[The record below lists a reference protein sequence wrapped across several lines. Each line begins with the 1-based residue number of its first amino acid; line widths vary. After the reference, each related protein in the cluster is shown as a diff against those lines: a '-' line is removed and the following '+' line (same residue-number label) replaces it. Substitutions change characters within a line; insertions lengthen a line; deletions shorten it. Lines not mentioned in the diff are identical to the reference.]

1 MVMNPARTQRSFFET
16 LWARRSVR
24 SFTSRRIEPD
34 TLRTIL
40 ESANRA
46 PSAGNIQ
53 AYQVYAV
60 SSRFRIKELVHAALE
75 QDFIAQAPL
84 VLVFCANPEASAKRY
99 GQRGRNLYA
108 LQDATIACAYAQL
121 AVAALGLGSVW
132 VGSFDENAVR
142 QILEVPQHLV
152 PMALLPIGYPAEE
165 PEVSR
170 RRGLEELVYYIR

>member
-1 MVMNPARTQRSFFET
+1 MVLNPARTHHSFFET

-24 SFTSRRIEPD
+24 LFASRRIEPD

-40 ESANRA
+40 EAANRA
-46 PSAGNIQ
+46 PSAGNLQ

-60 SSRFRIKELVHAALE
+60 GSCIRLKDLVHAALE
-75 QDFIAQAPL
+75 QDFIAQAAL
-84 VLVFCANPEASAKRY
+84 VLVFCANPQASAKRY
-99 GQRGRNLYA
+99 GQRGKNLYA

-142 QILEVPQHLV
+142 QILNIPAHLV
-152 PMALLPIGYPAEE
+152 PIALLPIGYPAEE
-165 PEVSR
+165 PKVSR
-170 RRGLEELVYYIR
+170 RRALEELVHYVR